1 MRSRFD
7 DYPWPPFGRPRP
19 APFPRSVPLQRP
31 EPRRVEPGRAEPRYV
46 DPRDV
51 DDTTPESDPR
61 RVGGRY
67 VEPVRSRP
75 PSEPPPPV
83 EVAPPAPSK
92 ADDSEEKLRRALD
105 DLAAAEARVERNAQR
120 VYEESRSKL
129 ALDLLPVL
137 DNLDRSLQVADPAD
151 PIAQGVAMVRAQLE
165 GVLLRYGVERVD
177 AAGKAFDPA
186 EHEAVLGLPVED
198 ESQVGQVI
206 EQVAPGYRL
215 GTRLLRPARVQVGVK
230 PEPATEPE
238 LLT

>member
-7 DYPWPPFGRPRP
+7 DNPWPPFGRPRP

-31 EPRRVEPGRAEPRYV
+31 ERGEPRH
-46 DPRDV
+46 
-51 DDTTPESDPR
+51 
-61 RVGGRY
+61 
-67 VEPVRSRP
+67 VEPVQSKP

-83 EVAPPAPSK
+83 EVAPPPTPAAAPPDLPATGRGRK
-92 ADDSEEKLRRALD
+92 PDEGEEKLRRALD

-137 DNLDRSLQVADPAD
+137 DNLDRSLQAADPKD
-151 PIAQGVAMVRAQLE
+151 PVAQGVSMVRAQLE

-177 AAGKAFDPA
+177 AAGKAFDPS
-186 EHEAVLGLPVED
+186 EHEAVLGVPVED
-198 ESQVGQVI
+198 EAFVGRVV

-215 GTRLLRPARVQVGVK
+215 GTRLLRPARVQVGMK
-230 PEPATEPE
+230 AEPAPE
-238 LLT
+238 LLLD